1 MEVQLGERKKN
12 MGTFLLE
19 HMLYMSIWFWISS
32 FCLKKDCDFPK
43 AFVPMAHLPLF
54 LSQGLITV
62 FPSLSRSIRR
72 HPSQGHCLG
81 LWAVQCSLKL
91 SLFLQHYG
99 LSLHKQKRLIAINR
113 GWCRTN
119 DPVMVLSEAWESS
132 STNGDTIQRSS
143 FIYQFRTG
151 DPWWGMIFQ
160 NVEKLKFINE

>member
-1 MEVQLGERKKN
+1 
-12 MGTFLLE
+12 
-19 HMLYMSIWFWISS
+19 MSIWFWISS
-32 FCLKKDCDFPK
+32 FCLKKDCDFQK

-99 LSLHKQKRLIAINR
+99 LSLHKQKRLRAINR

-119 DPVMVLSEAWESS
+119 DPVMVLSEAWVSS
-132 STNGDTIQRSS
+132 STNGDAIQRSS
-143 FIYQFRTG
+143 FSGRGTLDG
-151 DPWWGMIFQ
+151 EWSSKMWRNSSSLMNNSLDHPVLLCFQ
-160 NVEKLKFINE
+160 KRDRSFSVV